1 MFHKNEIVVKTG
13 LISLRCKPRETVFIW
28 NLPNTC
34 KTCRYTFFISNWFCN
49 LCSKLFLYENSIL
62 WYWVTYLPGFKIMES
77 FASGPENINVTN
89 AVQIWSKKIG
99 SAKLPLPTLQVILL
113 ECWLYLI
120 QNYII
125 FMQFIC
131 VSFLFFFF

>member
-13 LISLRCKPRETVFIW
+13 LISFRCKPRETVFIW

-62 WYWVTYLPGFKIMES
+62 WYWVTFLPGFKIMES

-89 AVQIWSKKIG
+89 AVQIWSKKNG
-99 SAKLPLPTLQVILL
+99 FRKTALADSASYTSRMLALFNPK
-113 ECWLYLI
+113 WLHLYAIYLC
-120 QNYII
+120 
-125 FMQFIC
+125 FIP
-131 VSFLFFFF
+131 FFF

>member
-62 WYWVTYLPGFKIMES
+62 WYWVTFLPGFKIMES
-77 FASGPENINVTN
+77 FESGPENINVTN
-89 AVQIWSKKIG
+89 AVQIWSKKMR

-120 QNYII
+120 QNDII

-131 VSFLFFFF
+131 VSFLFFF